1 MGPCA
6 GGAVYSPVMTDFT
19 TMVEETS
26 YMFVTGPEVAR
37 TMPCIMPCT
46 VPYTMP
52 RTVPYTPSMA
62 THMQVVKTVTN
73 EEVTAE
79 ALGGAATHTRVS
91 GVAHMTAPDDVHA
104 MAQTRALFSYLPSS
118 NTSPVPVVLTEDS
131 RERQVS
137 K

>member
-1 MGPCA
+1 
-6 GGAVYSPVMTDFT
+6 
-19 TMVEETS
+19 
-26 YMFVTGPEVAR
+26 
-37 TMPCIMPCT
+37 MPCT
-46 VPYTMP
+46 VPCAVPYTMP
-52 RTVPYTPSMA
+52 RTVPYTMPCMA

>member
-1 MGPCA
+1 MPRTVPCA
-6 GGAVYSPVMTDFT
+6 V
-19 TMVEETS
+19 
-26 YMFVTGPEVAR
+26 
-37 TMPCIMPCT
+37 PCIMPYSNAPCT
-46 VPYTMP
+46 VPYTHHTMHHA
-52 RTVPYTPSMA
+52 TSMA

-104 MAQTRALFSYLPSS
+104 MSQTRALFSYLPSS

-137 K
+137 QSVSK